1 MITENE
7 KQELM
12 VLNFA
17 ILLINQEDFGILTK
31 MNNDKEKIFVLY
43 DYQKGNLGNINQK
56 EFNNYGEIIDSLDI
70 YHEDYIYRSL
80 EERES
85 IGEKI
90 DKDDFD
96 FVAKR
101 FLESDEITSISKS
114 IDVDKHFEL
123 TKLSHSYDYDDHAS
137 VLYISDMLSEEK
149 DKDLEI

>member
-101 FLESDEITSISKS
+101 FLESDEITSILKS